1 MFVCFSVAV
10 SYLSCMLPIGL
21 SSVSC
26 FPAVLCFICVYS
38 ACWLR
43 CIYCSCLL
51 ALYVSFVSWLPGI
64 VFLYA
69 SCVPG
74 VQLFISSWLSLVP
87 AAGAS
92 CVWFWQ
98 PTLRVCH
105 VVEDFLLLV
114 FFQMSSLWLLFL
126 FHTVLSVC
134 CWFSCVTSLPFSY
147 FFCLAAICVCIW
159 SCVPAVCVPVVHV
172 YLLLVLPHLSCLP
185 AADWFIWLKSGLCS
199 SFSSFSC
206 KCVCCVVIHVL
217 CACCWLFMHIMSG
230 SLWVLHNL
238 LVCLLLI
245 CSYVSCLVGVVLS
258 HVSFMPVVGFST
270 CSCLPADGPFLSDMS
285 ACF

>member
-1 MFVCFSVAV
+1 MFLAWVRPCLFASLFVCICFWFVLIQLYICLFCLLVAF
-10 SYLSCMLPIGL
+10 YILFLSA
-21 SSVSC
+21 SS
-26 FPAVLCFICVYS
+26 LCFICLM
-38 ACWLR
+38 AAWHWFFICFLCAW
-43 CIYCSCLL
+43 CS
-51 ALYVSFVSWLPGI
+51 I
-64 VFLYA
+64 VH
-69 SCVPG
+69 
-74 VQLFISSWLSLVP
+74 I
-87 AAGAS
+87 
-92 CVWFWQ
+92 
-98 PTLRVCH
+98 
-105 VVEDFLLLV
+105 LLV
-114 FFQMSSLWLLFL
+114 IACACCWCFLCLILTAYPASLPCCWTLPVACFCQMSSLWLLFL

-147 FFCLAAICVCIW
+147 FFCLAAMCVCIW
-159 SCVPAVCVPVVHV
+159 SCVPAVGVPVVHV

-245 CSYVSCLVGVVLS
+245 C
-258 HVSFMPVVGFST
+258 
-270 CSCLPADGPFLSDMS
+270 
-285 ACF
+285 